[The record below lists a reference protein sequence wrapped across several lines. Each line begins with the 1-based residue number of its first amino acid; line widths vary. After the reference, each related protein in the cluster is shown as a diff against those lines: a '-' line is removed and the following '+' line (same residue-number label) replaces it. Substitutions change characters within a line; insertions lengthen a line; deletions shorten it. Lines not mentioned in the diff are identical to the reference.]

1 MNAGHVVSLLAF
13 ATTCLCA
20 LSLGHR
26 VAHFTASRTL
36 VTLVLPASF
45 VLLGALGLLY
55 IFFSQHKSAEAAFVG
70 ALCSIAVGSVFAW
83 FFITHSV
90 SDEQAR
96 DTSERLAA
104 ASEQFSAQQEYCR
117 TLELSKGSATNLKSE
132 NSRRFHDVA
141 HALDKGDANVALR
154 LLRGDTESIG
164 KQPYAPCENA
174 AVAALLSAK
183 RERCLDLG
191 VAWQCDIDVPEFIGL
206 SPLTLCEVFSNM
218 LDNAIREA
226 AASEAKNPRVE
237 VRARLAAGYL
247 VVRVKNSTLKTAD
260 VEPDKTEQNARPA
273 GEVLPEHG
281 WGRQILARI
290 AEKHDGEVRV
300 DRTNE
305 SWVTE
310 VFLSLSER

>member
-1 MNAGHVVSLLAF
+1 MNVGHVVSLLAF
-13 ATTCLCA
+13 ATACACA

-45 VLLGALGLLY
+45 VLLGTLGLLY
-55 IFFSQHKSAEAAFVG
+55 VFFSQSKSSEPAFVG
-70 ALCSIAVGSVFAW
+70 ALCSIATGSVFAW
-83 FFITHSV
+83 LFITRSV

-96 DTSERLAA
+96 NTDEQLAA
-104 ASEQFSAQQEYCR
+104 ASEQLAAQQEYCR
-117 TLELSKGSATNLKSE
+117 TLELSRSSAARLKSE
-132 NSRRFHDVA
+132 NAARFQEIA
-141 HALDKGDANVALR
+141 RALDKENASVALR
-154 LLRGDTESIG
+154 LLNGNQGSLGLR
-164 KQPYAPCENA
+164 PYAPCKNA

-191 VAWQCDIDVPEFIGL
+191 VSWHCDVDVPEFIGL

-226 AASEAKNPRVE
+226 AASSAADPSVE

-247 VVRVKNSTLKTAD
+247 AVRVKNNTPKRTD
-260 VEPDKTEQNARPA
+260 VRSNKKQPDAKPTREI
-273 GEVLPEHG
+273 LPEHG
-281 WGRQILARI
+281 WGRQILSRI
-290 AEKHDGEVRV
+290 AKEHDGEVRV
-300 DRTNE
+300 NKTDE

-310 VFLSLSER
+310 VFLSLSEE

>member
-1 MNAGHVVSLLAF
+1 MLVRAF
-13 ATTCLCA
+13 AGTPRCPLHGLAHPRNPC
-20 LSLGHR
+20 SPR
-26 VAHFTASRTL
+26 FFCVARGTWASVYL
-36 VTLVLPASF
+36 
-45 VLLGALGLLY
+45 
-55 IFFSQHKSAEAAFVG
+55 FSQHKSAEAAFVG

-117 TLELSKGSATNLKSE
+117 TLELSKSSAANLKSE
-132 NSRRFHDVA
+132 NSKRFHEVA
-141 HALDKGDANVALR
+141 HALDKGDANVAFR

-164 KQPYAPCENA
+164 KQPYTPCENA

-247 VVRVKNSTLKTAD
+247 VVRVKNNTLKTAD
-260 VEPDKTEQNARPA
+260 VEPNKIEQNARPA